1 MLIKNVKIYIKKN
14 KNLNSLKYKYIK
26 SFCHQHYKMDIE
38 KILKYNL
45 SNIFLEKQN
54 VFNELNLSKN
64 LIQEFHKKLQ
74 YYKIIDNI
82 SQINEGKYIRW
93 LKINTNTLTNGALVC
108 DVEITDKDI
117 LINCKTIKNKFI
129 TVSYNKNILFEKISD
144 DELLLINVVDNF
156 NK

>member
-1 MLIKNVKIYIKKN
+1 MN
-14 KNLNSLKYKYIK
+14 
-26 SFCHQHYKMDIE
+26 IE
-38 KILKYNL
+38 KIIKYNS

-93 LKINTNTLTNGALVC
+93 LKINTNKLTNGALVC

-117 LINCKTIKNKFI
+117 FINCKTINNIFI

-156 NK
+156 YK

>member
-1 MLIKNVKIYIKKN
+1 
-14 KNLNSLKYKYIK
+14 
-26 SFCHQHYKMDIE
+26 MDIE
-38 KILKYNL
+38 KIKKFNS

-54 VFNELNLSKN
+54 IFNELNLSKN

-93 LKINTNTLTNGALVC
+93 IKINTKKLMNGALVC
-108 DVEITDKDI
+108 DVEITNEDI
-117 LINCKTIKNKFI
+117 LINCKTINNTFI

-144 DELLLINVVDNF
+144 DELLLINVVDSF
-156 NK
+156 SK